1 MPNRYGASGHHP
13 DMLDNRRTSEP
24 GQSSSHRFHRKSTN
38 LLRRDLYWF
47 YQSVQFDFLSK
58 PLHSDSN
65 TSYHSLVA
73 NHQELS
79 HFPAVHLHQGASA
92 MDSLRESRLHLTLH
106 SEFPTGHFLPASLV
120 QSLRPMFL
128 AEHFLPVSPG
138 QSLRPEFPT
147 GHFLPT
153 SPGQSLRPEF
163 PTGHFL
169 PASLVQPL
177 RPVLPAE
184 HYLPVSLGLP
194 PQPEFLTGHFAQQ
207 YLLSTSLIGFPI
219 YRLPLPAG
227 YLNCFPMQHRKWR
240 YPKPTRKP
248 IICLPA
254 QALKERQ
261 ASSSTSFQQPPLS
274 FILYFMIP
282 FTCIEIQYFYMACKY
297 FTTSDE
303 LLCFI
308 QIVFF
313 CFLNDVLRTPLYFE
327 ICF

>member
-1 MPNRYGASGHHP
+1 
-13 DMLDNRRTSEP
+13 
-24 GQSSSHRFHRKSTN
+24 
-38 LLRRDLYWF
+38 
-47 YQSVQFDFLSK
+47 
-58 PLHSDSN
+58 
-65 TSYHSLVA
+65 
-73 NHQELS
+73 
-79 HFPAVHLHQGASA
+79 
-92 MDSLRESRLHLTLH
+92 MDSLRESRLRLTLH
-106 SEFPTGHFLPASLV
+106 SEFPTGYFLPASLD
-120 QSLRPMFL
+120 QPLRPMFL
-128 AEHFLPVSPG
+128 AEHFLPFSPG
-138 QSLRPEFPT
+138 QSLRPVFPA
-147 GHFLPT
+147 GHCLPV

-184 HYLPVSLGLP
+184 HCLPVSLGLP
-194 PQPEFLTGHFAQQ
+194 PHPEFLTGHFAQQ
-207 YLLSTSLIGFPI
+207 YLLSTSLIDCPI

-261 ASSSTSFQQPPLS
+261 ASSSTSFQRPPLS

-282 FTCIEIQYFYMACKY
+282 FTCIEIQYFCMVCKY

>member
-1 MPNRYGASGHHP
+1 
-13 DMLDNRRTSEP
+13 MLDNRRTSEP

-147 GHFLPT
+147 EHFLPT

>member
-1 MPNRYGASGHHP
+1 
-13 DMLDNRRTSEP
+13 MLDNRRTSEP

-106 SEFPTGHFLPASLV
+106 S
-120 QSLRPMFL
+120 
-128 AEHFLPVSPG
+128 
-138 QSLRPEFPT
+138 
-147 GHFLPT
+147 
-153 SPGQSLRPEF
+153 EF